1 MLATL
6 TKAEKESI
14 IIEANN
20 RDCGKVESKNIRNKS
35 FVPACLYGKD
45 IQNKTISILLRD
57 AMKLR
62 TGQIVQLKIEGD
74 YYRSV
79 VKEIQYDYL
88 KDKII
93 HIDFLGLVEERFI
106 EIEVPLEITGE
117 SQGVKKGGILQ
128 ILLNTLKLKVL
139 PNNIPEKIVLNV
151 TNLDIGDSIHVSDL
165 MNIEE
170 FKGIKFVN
178 RADTTIV
185 TVTSAE
191 EKTEK
196 E

>member
-6 TKAEKESI
+6 TKAERESI
-14 IIEANN
+14 IIEASN
-20 RDCGKVESKNIRNKS
+20 RNHGKVESKNIRHKG

-45 IQNKTISILLRD
+45 IQNKTISISLKD
-57 AMKLR
+57 ATKLR
-62 TGQIVQLKIEGD
+62 TGQIVQLKIDGD

-93 HIDFLGLVEERFI
+93 HVDFMALVEGRFI

-128 ILLNTLKLKVL
+128 VLLNTLKLKVL

-165 MNIEE
+165 VNIEE

-191 EKTEK
+191 EKTE
-196 E
+196 